1 MATKTVTRTAT
12 PSNTIIDSGDMFRIR
27 NDEDRVLNVTYER
40 RKYVVEPKQTAL
52 VPFGLIC
59 EFWGDPRA
67 RTGRFEKFSDSK
79 EKGWIPKRE
88 DELKRLGGKY
98 GTYSED
104 IETLVAE
111 EWPAGNP
118 SQGTPKGR
126 PHRVSIQ
133 TDDGKVIVPVCFDTT
148 GDAVYAAVRNES
160 EDLNDQVQYREHLEQ
175 EMDKLK
181 EQMRALQGIGAPDD
195 AEVDSPSGR

>member
-1 MATKTVTRTAT
+1 MATKPITKTAT

-27 NDEDRVLNVTYER
+27 NDEDTVLELIYER
-40 RKYVVEPKQTAL
+40 RKYVAEPGQTAL
-52 VPFGLIC
+52 VPFALIC
-59 EFWGDPRA
+59 HFWGDPRS
-67 RTGRFEKFSDSK
+67 RTGRFEKFADSK

-104 IETLVAE
+104 IATLIAE
-111 EWPAGNP
+111 EWPQGNP
-118 SQGTPKGR
+118 SMGTPKGR

-133 TDDGKVIVPVCFDTT
+133 TDDGKVIVPVCFDTS
-148 GDAVYAAVRNES
+148 GEAVYQAVRNES